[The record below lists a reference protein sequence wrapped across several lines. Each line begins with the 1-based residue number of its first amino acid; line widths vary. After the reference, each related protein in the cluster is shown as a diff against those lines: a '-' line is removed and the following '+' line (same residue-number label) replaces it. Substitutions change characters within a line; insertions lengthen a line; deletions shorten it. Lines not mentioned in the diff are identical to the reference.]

1 MFYLDWVLAIC
12 VLLVYPICIRP
23 VIKIGKKTRDIS
35 LKLQKKISLASAFLS
50 ESFSAIRVI
59 KTYNLEDLQKK
70 IAIKKSLR

>member
-1 MFYLDWVLAIC
+1 MFYLDWVLTIC

-35 LKLQKKISLASAFLS
+35 LKLQKKISEASAFLN

-70 IAIKKSLR
+70 LL